1 MKIQTTWNLGLMYK
15 SHKDPQIEKD
25 VTNIELACDSFLNK
39 WGTDSSFIKNNSKL
53 IESLLDYKNLQHV
66 IGDVKPLSYYMLAR
80 DMDSRD
86 TFVTAQLSK
95 LQSRVTYATNQ
106 VLFFELELGRISK
119 TQQDKILKDK
129 KFNEFKYFLE
139 KVWKV
144 AQYKLGE
151 KEEKILALKYEP
163 ANCLWTNA
171 TEKLISEQ
179 VVLWKGKTIP
189 IHEAVGMISS
199 LPLDGRK
206 KMHDLVIEKLK
217 SIGFFA
223 EAELN
228 AVIINKKID
237 DELRGL
243 KHPYSATILDYENDE
258 SVISN
263 LMQLLKKSYSIA
275 HTVSEIKAS
284 LMNRETLYYYDMGV
298 TLSAGK
304 QVFTFEKSVEIIRTA
319 FGKVDSLYVEIFDR
333 FLENGQID
341 VYPRLGKK
349 GGGYCWGAYNRP
361 TYVLLNWTDDL
372 NSLRTLAHE
381 MGHAIHRE
389 LSKQQTVMYEN
400 HPISTAEVAST
411 LFENFAFAE
420 VLQHLPL
427 REQAYAQFNHLQDA
441 CSTIFRQAAYFGY
454 EEDIHAMIR
463 ERGQISQVDFA
474 VTMQKHLQAQLGKK
488 FKITQDDGYLFVRY
502 MHARWF
508 FYVYSY
514 AYGQLISSAMYGYLK
529 QDSKFVEKINKF
541 LSAGG
546 SMSPEDIFKS
556 IGIDTGKSDFWK
568 AGLDV
573 VKADIKNLKK
583 MIAADQK

>member
-1 MKIQTTWNLGLMYK
+1 MKIQTTWNLGLMYT

-25 VTNIELACDSFLNK
+25 VQSIERICNSFLNK
-39 WGTDSSFIKNNSKL
+39 WGTDLLFTKSIPKL
-53 IESLLDYKNLQHV
+53 LESLLDYKNLQHV
-66 IGDVKPLSYYMLAR
+66 VGDVKPVSYYMLAR

-86 TFVTAQLSK
+86 LFVTAQLSK
-95 LQSRVTYATNQ
+95 IQSRVTHATNQ
-106 VLFFELELGRISK
+106 FLFFELELGKIPQS
-119 TQQDKILKDK
+119 QQQKILKDK
-129 KFNEFKYFLE
+129 KFQEFQYFLE

-144 AQYKLGE
+144 SKHKLGE

-163 ANCLWTNA
+163 ANHLWTNA
-171 TEKLISEQ
+171 IEKLISEQ
-179 VVLWKGKTIP
+179 VVSWKESMVP
-189 IHEAVGMISS
+189 IHEAVGMISR
-199 LPLDGRK
+199 LPLGDRK
-206 KMHDLVIEKLK
+206 KLHSLVIEKLK

-228 AVIINKKID
+228 AIIINKKID

-243 KHPYSATILDYENDE
+243 AHPYSATILDYENDE
-258 SVISN
+258 SVIIN
-263 LMQLLKKSYSIA
+263 LMRLLRKSYVIS
-275 HTVSEIKAS
+275 HEVSKIKAE
-284 LMNRETLYYYDMGV
+284 LMGRDILYYYDMGV
-298 TLSAGK
+298 TLSASK
-304 QVFTFEKSVEIIRTA
+304 QVFTFEKSVEIIRSA
-319 FGKVDSLYVEIFDR
+319 FGKVDPLYVEIFDR
-333 FLENGQID
+333 FLQNGQID
-341 VYPRLGKK
+341 AYSRVGKR

-420 VLQHLPL
+420 VLQHLPK
-427 REQAYAQFNHLQDA
+427 RERMYAQYNHLQDA
-441 CSTIFRQAAYFGY
+441 CNTLFRQAAYFGY

-463 ERGQISQVDFA
+463 ERGQISQTDFTA
-474 VTMQKHLQAQLGKK
+474 TMQKHLQAQLGKT

-529 QDSKFVEKINKF
+529 QDSSFVEKINKF

-546 SMSPEDIFKS
+546 SRSPEDIFKS
-556 IGIDTGKSDFWK
+556 IGIDTSKSDFWK
-568 AGLDV
+568 DGLDT
-573 VKADIKNLKK
+573 VKVDIKSLKK
-583 MIAADQK
+583 MIAMDQK

>member
-1 MKIQTTWNLGLMYK
+1 MKIKTTWNLGLMYK

-25 VTNIELACDSFLNK
+25 VQAIESACTVFLNT
-39 WGTDSSFIKNNSKL
+39 WGTDTSFIKNNSKL
-53 IESLLDYKNLQHV
+53 LKALLDYKELQHV
-66 IGDVKPLSYYMLAR
+66 VGDVKPVSYYMLAR

-86 TFVTAQLSK
+86 SFVTAQLSQ
-95 LQSRVTYATNQ
+95 LQSRVTKATNKT
-106 VLFFELELGRISK
+106 LFFELELGSIPHAH
-119 TQQDKILKDK
+119 QEKILKDK
-129 KFNEFKYFLE
+129 KFAEFHYFLT

-144 AQYKLGE
+144 AQHKLGE

-163 ANCLWTNA
+163 ANHLWTNA
-171 TEKLISEQ
+171 TERLISEQ
-179 VVLWKGKTIP
+179 VVKWKGKSLP
-189 IHEAVGMISS
+189 IHEAVGMISR
-199 LPLDGRK
+199 LPVKDRK
-206 KMHDLVIEKLK
+206 KLHGLVTEKMK

-243 KHPYSATILDYENDE
+243 AHPYSATILDYENDE
-258 SVISN
+258 AVIVS
-263 LMQLLKKSYSIA
+263 LMKLLKKSYPIA
-275 HTVSEIKAS
+275 HAVSEVKAN
-284 LMNRETLYYYDMGV
+284 LMNRDTLYYYDMGV

-304 QVFTFEKSVEIIRTA
+304 QVFTFEKSVEIIRSA
-319 FGKVDSLYVEIFDR
+319 FGKVDPLYVEIFNR

-341 VYPRLGKK
+341 VYSRVGKR

-389 LSKQQTVMYEN
+389 LSKQQTVMYEH

-411 LFENFAFAE
+411 LFENFAFSE
-420 VLQHLPL
+420 VLQYLPK
-427 REQAYAQFNHLQDA
+427 REQVYAQYNHLQDA
-441 CSTIFRQAAYFGY
+441 CNTIFRQAAYFGY
-454 EEDIHAMIR
+454 EEDIHAAIR
-463 ERGQISQVDFA
+463 EKGQITQTDFA
-474 VTMQKHLQAQLGKK
+474 SIMQKHLQAQLGTT
-488 FKITQDDGYLFVRY
+488 FKITHDDGYLFVRY

-514 AYGQLISSAMYGYLK
+514 AYGQLISSAMYGYFK
-529 QDSKFVEKINKF
+529 QDSNFVQKINKF

-556 IGIDTGKSDFWK
+556 IGIDTKKSDFWK
-568 AGLDV
+568 EGLDT
-573 VKADIKNLKK
+573 VKADIKILKK
-583 MIAADQK
+583 MIIEAQK